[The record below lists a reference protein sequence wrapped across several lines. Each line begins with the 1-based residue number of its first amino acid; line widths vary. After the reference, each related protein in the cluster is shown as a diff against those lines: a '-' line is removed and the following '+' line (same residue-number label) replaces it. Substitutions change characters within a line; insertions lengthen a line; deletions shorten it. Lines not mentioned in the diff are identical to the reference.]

1 MKSSLLAWSL
11 FSLSIAPSL
20 ATNLYKRQEETDE
33 VEDGPTATIF
43 NGIEVPPEMELNPD
57 NFKTTIADGYWFVKH
72 FSPSCPHCQD
82 IAPTWQT
89 LYEFYYTS
97 DPLSSSS
104 AKSPDTQSSLNS
116 FTGYYDFHFAEMN
129 CLAYRDLCVQL
140 DVKYFPTFSL
150 YHDGELVEQYTGKK
164 DMQGLSDFIEERLE
178 QIRPGSR
185 PAGGLKLPEPGAD
198 SVDVTEKPDVPQAK
212 DKDPAAG
219 AKAAE
224 DHNEKLSQLT
234 EEIDGKEKKPAPKT
248 SKTIEEKPSI
258 IYNPQGTSVPLTAES
273 FQKFVTRTR
282 DPWFVK
288 FYAPWCH
295 HCQALAPPW
304 LTMAKEMK
312 GKLNVGE
319 VNCDIEK
326 RLCKDAGVKGYPTMF
341 FFKGGEKVEYE
352 GLRGVGDLIRYA
364 QTALD
369 TGAGVK
375 YVDASTF
382 KEMEETGD
390 VIFLYF
396 FDKAT
401 TSEDFAALEQL
412 ALPLVGHARL
422 VKTDSKILAD
432 RFKISTWPRL
442 LVVRDGRPTYFNALA
457 PYDMRDNPRVLEWMR
472 GHWLPIVPELTASN
486 AKEIMQNKYVVLG
499 ILSHKRSDEF
509 RLGQAELKNAA
520 LEWMDKQTQLFR
532 LERQELR
539 DSKQLRIE
547 EAEDRDDQRALRA
560 AKSMHINIREEDK
573 KQVAFAWVDGDFWD
587 RWLRTTYGID
597 VKDGERVIINDEDNR
612 RYWDSTSSGA
622 NIMPSRTSIL
632 ETIPLVISDPPKLR
646 SKSTIGFF
654 EATFFHTWSF
664 ITNHPV
670 WSAIILVIS
679 SIAAYIAHRR
689 RILRRGVSGYGGS
702 TGGGILGYGTGTGG
716 NVGGG
721 FFRLDGKEGLLNG
734 GSAGKV
740 D

>member
-1 MKSSLLAWSL
+1 MKYSLWAWSL
-11 FSLSIAPSL
+11 FSLAIVPSL
-20 ATNLYKRQEETDE
+20 ATNLDKRQDTDDVQDE
-33 VEDGPTATIF
+33 PSGTIF
-43 NGIEVPPEMELNPD
+43 NGIAVPPQMELNPE
-57 NFKTTIADGYWFVKH
+57 NFKTTIADGYWLVKH
-72 FSPSCPHCQD
+72 FSPSCPHCQA

-104 AKSPDTQSSLNS
+104 AKSATTQSSLNS

-140 DVKYFPTFSL
+140 DVKFFPTFAL
-150 YHDGELVEQYTGKK
+150 YHNGELVEQYAEKK
-164 DMQGLSDFIEERLE
+164 DMQGLSNFIEEKLE

-185 PAGGLKLPEPGAD
+185 PANGVKLPEPGAD
-198 SVDVTEKPDVPQAK
+198 SIDVSEEPEVPQAK

-224 DHNEKLSQLT
+224 NHDEKASQLT
-234 EEIDGKEKKPAPKT
+234 SGAGEKESKTTDVTKTTEKKPSVT
-248 SKTIEEKPSI
+248 
-258 IYNPQGTSVPLTAES
+258 YNPQGTSVPLTAES

-295 HCQALAPPW
+295 HCQALAPTW

-326 RLCKDAGVKGYPTMF
+326 RLCKDAGVKGYPTIL

-352 GLRGVGDLIRYA
+352 GLRGVGDLITYA
-364 QTALD
+364 QKAVD

-375 YVDASTF
+375 YVDATTF
-382 KEMEETGD
+382 KEMEETGE

-422 VKTDSKILAD
+422 VKTDSEILAD

-457 PYDMRDNPRVLEWMR
+457 PYDMRDNPRVLEWMKN
-472 GHWLPIVPELTASN
+472 HWLPIVPELTASN
-486 AKEIMQNKYVVLG
+486 AQEIMRNKYVVLG

-560 AKSMHINIREEDK
+560 AKSMHINIKEEDK

-597 VKDGERVIINDEDNR
+597 VKEGERVIINDEDNR

-622 NIMPSRTSIL
+622 KIMPSRTSIL

-646 SKSTIGFF
+646 SRSTIGFF

-664 ITNHPV
+664 ITNHPI
-670 WSAIILVIS
+670 WTAIILVVSAITAF
-679 SIAAYIAHRR
+679 ITHRKR
-689 RILRRGVSGYGGS
+689 QLRRGLSTHGGS
-702 TGGGILGYGTGTGG
+702 TGGGILGYGTGG
-716 NVGGG
+716 NGGG
-721 FFRLDGKEGLLNG
+721 FFRLDGKEGILNG

>member
-1 MKSSLLAWSL
+1 
-11 FSLSIAPSL
+11 
-20 ATNLYKRQEETDE
+20 
-33 VEDGPTATIF
+33 
-43 NGIEVPPEMELNPD
+43 
-57 NFKTTIADGYWFVKH
+57 
-72 FSPSCPHCQD
+72 
-82 IAPTWQT
+82 
-89 LYEFYYTS
+89 
-97 DPLSSSS
+97 
-104 AKSPDTQSSLNS
+104 
-116 FTGYYDFHFAEMN
+116 MN
-129 CLAYRDLCVQL
+129 CQAYADLCSHL
-140 DVKYFPTFSL
+140 NIRNFPTFSL
-150 YHDGELVEQYTGKK
+150 YHDGELVEQYAEKK
-164 DMQGLSDFIEERLE
+164 DMQNLSNFIEERLE

-185 PAGGLKLPEPGAD
+185 PAGGVKLPEPGAH
-198 SVDVTEKPDVPQAK
+198 SVDVTEEPDVPQAK

-224 DHNEKLSQLT
+224 NHNEKVSQLT
-234 EEIDGKEKKPAPKT
+234 EEADKKESKPAPKT
-248 SKTIEEKPSI
+248 SKTTEEIK
-258 IYNPQGTSVPLTAES
+258 YNPQGTSVPLTAES

-319 VNCDIEK
+319 VNCDVEK
-326 RLCKDAGVKGYPTMF
+326 RLCKDAGIKGYPTMF

-352 GLRGVGDLIRYA
+352 GLRGVGDLISYA
-364 QTALD
+364 QTAVD
-369 TGAGVK
+369 TAAGVK

-382 KEMEETGD
+382 KEMEEAGD

-401 TSEDFAALEQL
+401 TTEDFAALEQL

-422 VKTDSKILAD
+422 VKTDSEILAD
-432 RFKISTWPRL
+432 RFKISTFPRL

-472 GHWLPIVPELTASN
+472 SHWLPIVPELTASN
-486 AKEIMQNKYVVLG
+486 AKQIMQNKYVVLG

-560 AKSMHINIREEDK
+560 AKSMRINIQEEDK

-597 VKDGERVIINDEDNR
+597 VKDGERVIINDED
-612 RYWDSTSSGA
+612 
-622 NIMPSRTSIL
+622 
-632 ETIPLVISDPPKLR
+632 VSDL
-646 SKSTIGFF
+646 
-654 EATFFHTWSF
+654 
-664 ITNHPV
+664 
-670 WSAIILVIS
+670 
-679 SIAAYIAHRR
+679 
-689 RILRRGVSGYGGS
+689 
-702 TGGGILGYGTGTGG
+702 
-716 NVGGG
+716 
-721 FFRLDGKEGLLNG
+721 
-734 GSAGKV
+734 
-740 D
+740 